1 MDLDKYFVKSELIP
15 AIIQE
20 KSTGEVL
27 MLAYMNRESMQ
38 KTFET
43 GYTWFWS
50 RSRQELWNK
59 GATSGHLQKVIDIY
73 ADCDDDTLLITV
85 EQTGAACHT
94 GNHSCFFKKLNEE
107 NFNMNDREVL
117 EALYATVEN
126 RRDNPKEVSYTC
138 YLLDKG
144 IDKILKKVGEECS
157 ETIIAAKNDDNSE
170 TVYEIADLI
179 YHLTV
184 MMVKLGIPL
193 EDVLAELEKRSEKT
207 GNLKKFH
214 VVDKNS

>member
-20 KSTGEVL
+20 KLTGEVL
-27 MLAYMNRESMQ
+27 MLAYMHRESMQ

-94 GNHSCFFKKLNEE
+94 GNHSCFFKKL
-107 NFNMNDREVL
+107 
-117 EALYATVEN
+117 
-126 RRDNPKEVSYTC
+126 K
-138 YLLDKG
+138 
-144 IDKILKKVGEECS
+144 
-157 ETIIAAKNDDNSE
+157 
-170 TVYEIADLI
+170 
-179 YHLTV
+179 
-184 MMVKLGIPL
+184 
-193 EDVLAELEKRSEKT
+193 
-207 GNLKKFH
+207 
-214 VVDKNS
+214 